1 MGVALLYYTYALSF
15 VLMREHAVHFFRMN
29 DKNEEDGTL
38 LFTIW
43 LLLGLVGE
51 QTHCVVLSP
60 FSSAKHRR
68 MGANFKF
75 ENCTKAHENVDFF
88 SSSTS
93 LSSCDA
99 LPSPTCTTV
108 LQPIR
113 LVAAPFFRGQL
124 QFH

>member
-1 MGVALLYYTYALSF
+1 MCISANLDCLPSHYGGKVLWGLRYTYALSF

-60 FSSAKHRR
+60 
-68 MGANFKF
+68 
-75 ENCTKAHENVDFF
+75 
-88 SSSTS
+88 
-93 LSSCDA
+93 
-99 LPSPTCTTV
+99 
-108 LQPIR
+108 
-113 LVAAPFFRGQL
+113 
-124 QFH
+124 

>member
-1 MGVALLYYTYALSF
+1 MLCI
-15 VLMREHAVHFFRMN
+15 FFRMN

-88 SSSTS
+88 SAQPPYHRVMHC
-93 LSSCDA
+93 LH
-99 LPSPTCTTV
+99 PHV
-108 LQPIR
+108 LLCCNQ
-113 LVAAPFFRGQL
+113 
-124 QFH
+124 